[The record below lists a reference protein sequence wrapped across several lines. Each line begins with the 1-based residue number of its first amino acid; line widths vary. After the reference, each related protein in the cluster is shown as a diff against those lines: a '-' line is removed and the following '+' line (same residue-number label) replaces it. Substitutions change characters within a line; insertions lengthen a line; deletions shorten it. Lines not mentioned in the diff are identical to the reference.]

1 MRRFELIFAKYVGY
15 GCSLLFGVMVVVSL
29 AQVFFRYVLNDSLT
43 WSEELARYLF
53 VWVSFLGAAI
63 ALHRK
68 MHIAVDILTSIV
80 SERARRIMLLI
91 TQVAVLFLLVVLIG
105 YGMRITLLTWN
116 TPSAAL
122 RIPMGLV
129 YLAIPTGAFC
139 MLVILICQFL
149 DRTTASQDAAPGEK
163 EEGEYGSLYT
173 N

>member
-1 MRRFELIFAKYVGY
+1 MRRFELTFVKYVGY
-15 GCSLLFGVMVVVSL
+15 LCSLLFGAMVAVSL

-80 SERARRIMLLI
+80 SERVRRIMLWLTQIAVVGLLI
-91 TQVAVLFLLVVLIG
+91 VLIL
-105 YGMRITLLTWN
+105 YGVRISVLTWN

-122 RIPMGLV
+122 RMPMGLV
-129 YLAIPTGAFC
+129 YMAIPVGAFC
-139 MLVILICQFL
+139 MLVVLICQL
-149 DRTTASQDAAPGEK
+149 IDRAPAEEDAVRDHK
-163 EEGEYGSLYT
+163 EEGYGSLYT